1 MKVLTIRLTA
11 PLQSYGGTASFNYRT
26 TGLHPSK
33 SVVIGMI
40 AAALGY
46 RRDDCRIKKLNQLKY
61 AVRVDQPGTVLRD
74 FQTVEWKWTNKEG
87 KKLSGTK
94 LTYRDYLQDAVFMV
108 AVGSDDSDLM
118 SRISYSLK
126 HPRFSLFLGRRSNP
140 VAGVLET
147 DLSDS
152 VSPLETL
159 RDKAWQASRW
169 YQRRNSSRE
178 DVRVEVFYDSSLS
191 DTNKYVKVVKDEV
204 ISFDGKSREYQS
216 RMESS
221 EFVNLRNPLYEK
233 EKFEDYDAM
242 SIFD

>member
-11 PLQSYGGTASFNYRT
+11 PLQSYGDIATFNYRT

-33 SVVIGMI
+33 SAMIGMI

-74 FQTVEWKWTNKEG
+74 FQTVEWKWKHKSE
-87 KKLSGTK
+87 TK

-169 YQRRNSSRE
+169 YQRRNSSKE

-204 ISFDGKSREYQS
+204 ISFDSKSREYQS

>member
-26 TGLHPSK
+26 TALHPSK
-33 SVVIGMI
+33 SAVIGMI

-46 RRDDCRIKKLNQLKY
+46 RRDDSRINKLNQLRY
-61 AVRVDQPGTVLRD
+61 AVRVDQPGTVIQD
-74 FQTVEWKWTNKEG
+74 FQTVEWKKG
-87 KKLSGTK
+87 SGSK

-108 AVGSDDSDLM
+108 AVGSNDSDLM

-169 YQRRNSSRE
+169 YQRRNSSKE
-178 DVRVEVFYDSSLS
+178 DVRVEVFYKGGLIIYLICCS
-191 DTNKYVKVVKDEV
+191 
-204 ISFDGKSREYQS
+204 
-216 RMESS
+216 
-221 EFVNLRNPLYEK
+221 
-233 EKFEDYDAM
+233 
-242 SIFD
+242 

>member
-11 PLQSYGGTASFNYRT
+11 PLQSYGDIATFNYRT

-33 SVVIGMI
+33 SAMIGMI

-74 FQTVEWKWTNKEG
+74 FQTVEWKWKH
-87 KKLSGTK
+87 KSGTK

-169 YQRRNSSRE
+169 YQCRNSSKE

-204 ISFDGKSREYQS
+204 ISFDSKSREYQS

-233 EKFEDYDAM
+233 KKFEDYDAM

>member
-1 MKVLTIRLTA
+1 M
-11 PLQSYGGTASFNYRT
+11 
-26 TGLHPSK
+26 
-33 SVVIGMI
+33 
-40 AAALGY
+40 
-46 RRDDCRIKKLNQLKY
+46 KY

-74 FQTVEWKWTNKEG
+74 FQTVEWKWKH
-87 KKLSGTK
+87 KSGTK

-169 YQRRNSSRE
+169 YQRRNSSKE

-204 ISFDGKSREYQS
+204 ISFDSKSREYQS

-233 EKFEDYDAM
+233 KKFEDYDAM

>member
-11 PLQSYGGTASFNYRT
+11 PLQSYGDIATFNYRT

-33 SVVIGMI
+33 SAMIGMI

-74 FQTVEWKWTNKEG
+74 FQTVEWKWKNK
-87 KKLSGTK
+87 SGTK

-178 DVRVEVFYDSSLS
+178 DVRVEVFYDSGLS

-204 ISFDGKSREYQS
+204 ISFESKSREYQS

>member
-11 PLQSYGGTASFNYRT
+11 PLQSYGDIATFNYRT

-33 SVVIGMI
+33 SAMIGMI

-46 RRDDCRIKKLNQLKY
+46 RRDDCRIKKINQLKY

-74 FQTVEWKWTNKEG
+74 FQTVEWKWKNK
-87 KKLSGTK
+87 SGTK

-169 YQRRNSSRE
+169 YQRRNSSKE

-191 DTNKYVKVVKDEV
+191 DNKYVKVVKDKV
-204 ISFDGKSREYQS
+204 ISFDSKSREYQS

>member
-26 TGLHPSK
+26 TALHPSK
-33 SVVIGMI
+33 SAVIGMI

-46 RRDDCRIKKLNQLKY
+46 RRDDSRIKKLNQLRY
-61 AVRVDQPGTVLRD
+61 AVRVDQPGTVMQD
-74 FQTVEWKWTNKEG
+74 FQTVEWKWKNK
-87 KKLSGTK
+87 SGTK

-118 SRISYSLK
+118 SRISYALK

-152 VSPLETL
+152 ISPLETL
-159 RDKAWQASRW
+159 REEPWQASLW

-178 DVRVEVFYDSSLS
+178 DTRVEIFYDSSLS

-204 ISFDGKSREYQS
+204 ISFGSKSREYQS

-221 EFVNLRNPLYEK
+221 EFVNLQNPLHEK

>member
-11 PLQSYGGTASFNYRT
+11 PLQSYGDIATFNYRT

-33 SVVIGMI
+33 SAMIGMI

-74 FQTVEWKWTNKEG
+74 FQTVEWKWKH
-87 KKLSGTK
+87 KSGTK

-169 YQRRNSSRE
+169 YQRRNSSKE

-204 ISFDGKSREYQS
+204 ISFDSKSREYQS

>member
-11 PLQSYGGTASFNYRT
+11 PLQSYGDIATFNYRT

-33 SVVIGMI
+33 SAMIGMI

-74 FQTVEWKWTNKEG
+74 FQTVEWKWKH
-87 KKLSGTK
+87 KSGTK

-169 YQRRNSSRE
+169 YQRRNSSKE

-204 ISFDGKSREYQS
+204 ISFDSKSREYQS

-221 EFVNLRNPLYEK
+221 GFVNLRNPLYEK